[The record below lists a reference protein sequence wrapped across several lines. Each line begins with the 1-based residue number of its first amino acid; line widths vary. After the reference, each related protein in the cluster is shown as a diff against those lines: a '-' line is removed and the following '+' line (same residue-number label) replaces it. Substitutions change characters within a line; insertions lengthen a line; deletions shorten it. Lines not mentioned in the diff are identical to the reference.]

1 MSGHSKGKVVIMV
14 NDINGPNT
22 SSSDLIGAQK
32 RAQQQVS
39 GSENTSLEQSSNQ
52 PVGEQASADKKP
64 VSVELSQQAQDLK
77 KLQDQV
83 AQQDG
88 VDAERVQQLKAD
100 IAAGRYQV
108 NAEQVANK
116 LIDFEGF

>member
-1 MSGHSKGKVVIMV
+1 MV

-22 SSSDLIGAQK
+22 SSSDLVSAQK
-32 RAQQQVS
+32 RAQQQV
-39 GSENTSLEQSSNQ
+39 GGTENKTLEQSAKQ
-52 PVGEQASADKKP
+52 PAVEQTSTEKKP

-88 VDAERVQQLKAD
+88 VDSERVQQIKAD

-108 NAEQVANK
+108 NAEQLANK
-116 LIDFEGF
+116 LLDFEGF

>member
-32 RAQQQVS
+32 RAQQRVS

-88 VDAERVQQLKAD
+88 VDSERVQQLKAD

>member
-1 MSGHSKGKVVIMV
+1 MV

-32 RAQQQVS
+32 RAQQRVS
-39 GSENTSLEQSSNQ
+39 GPENTSLEQSSNQ
-52 PVGEQASADKKP
+52 SVGEQASADKKP

-88 VDAERVQQLKAD
+88 VDSERVQQLKAD

>member
-1 MSGHSKGKVVIMV
+1 MV

-32 RAQQQVS
+32 RAQQRVS

-88 VDAERVQQLKAD
+88 VDSERVQQLKAD